1 MLKWISVVAFLFLSA
16 GAAVA
21 QDIPD
26 EEYGMGLVED
36 PPQLYRNFSSVP
48 RYRAFLPPEVDLSSR
63 FPVPGNQGQQ
73 GSCTAWATGYALRS
87 YQEGKDRKWESFSS
101 QAQTFSPA
109 YLYNRLHA
117 DGNCVGTSISAAL
130 DLMKTEG
137 VAPLS
142 EFPYSAS
149 DCVRQPDERVK
160 EVAAQFRIKGWRAL
174 DVSRLDNAKGRLA
187 SGDPVVFGM
196 KISRNFFKLKGSA
209 IYDDLE
215 SPRFGSHAM
224 VLVGYSE
231 ERQAFKLIN
240 SWGTNWGDKGFAW
253 VSYDAVLALSD
264 NQYVVEGLTEPKP
277 VVVVEP
283 PKPVPAPI
291 VVVQPPKPVPAP
303 IVVVQPPKPV
313 PAPIVVVEPP
323 KPVPAPIVVVE
334 PPKPV
339 PAPIV
344 VVQPP
349 KPVPAPIVVVEPPK
363 PVPTPIV
370 VVEPPKPVPAPI
382 VVVEPPKPVPA
393 PIVVVEPPRPPAPGL
408 EQTRTAVE
416 SLVKRVGCA
425 RIDATLTALRS
436 VKLTGFIGSVDDLNA
451 LKVSL
456 AAVPGVNQVDADLKL
471 RPWPQCEVFLNF
483 ADTLATPKGL
493 SIHLAGG
500 QGPDFRGGDS
510 LVVEVTTPSYPSYVY
525 VSYLQASGEV
535 VHLAWPQGRFPKP
548 MPPNAKL
555 TFGGGANGQP
565 VYRVG
570 PPFGDEVIVVTTS
583 ASPLFQTPLPAT
595 DDDRDYLTSFRRA
608 FALRPKGGSGERIV
622 STVVSTLHTQSKLE

>member
-26 EEYGMGLVED
+26 EEYGMGLIED
-36 PPQLYRNFSSVP
+36 PPLLYKNFSSVP

-63 FPVPGNQGQQ
+63 FPDPGNQGQQ

-87 YQEGKDRKWESFSS
+87 YQEGKERKWEKFSS

-149 DCVRQPDERVK
+149 DCARQPDERVK

-196 KISRNFFKLKGSA
+196 KISRSFFKLKGSA

-291 VVVQPPKPVPAP
+291 VVV
-303 IVVVQPPKPV
+303 
-313 PAPIVVVEPP
+313 
-323 KPVPAPIVVVE
+323 
-334 PPKPV
+334 
-339 PAPIV
+339 
-344 VVQPP
+344 
-349 KPVPAPIVVVEPPK
+349 
-363 PVPTPIV
+363 
-370 VVEPPKPVPAPI
+370 
-382 VVVEPPKPVPA
+382 EPPKPVPA

-408 EQTRTAVE
+408 EQTRIAVE

-483 ADTLATPKGL
+483 ADTLATPNWI

-622 STVVSTLHTQSKLE
+622 STAVSTLHTQSKLE